1 VLECEPHYWSYF
13 SLLATITRLGCPM
26 ITSLWYHD
34 PYLEENLIRLR
45 NDHGCR
51 RMQDIAEMDKLIH
64 LYVIHS
70 VDPRAFENLNPLDE
84 ANDFPVPN
92 AGVVLEEIVD
102 DVENGGG
109 EVLGGA
115 LMIEYPVVVEE
126 NEGNVVDEGND
137 VDLVK
142 NEGNAENMHG
152 GSGGTNKYAHGR
164 VTDGGPT
171 GVNET
176 NKNRSTEFGEGLNN
190 DINVAGPSVVDKTGE
205 AGTTTGLDEELR
217 DGLDINLEDDEKEDS
232 ALEVSFGDSE
242 EKVGDVDNFGDV
254 IVEEADKAGEVLAE
268 KEGEVLA
275 GPSTVNVCES
285 TQGEAGPSTATVGES
300 TQGTQTVGEASGGSK
315 PKKKRGRPK
324 KQKQKSNEPV
334 FEDEVLAH
342 QVNRNENG

>member
-1 VLECEPHYWSYF
+1 
-13 SLLATITRLGCPM
+13 
-26 ITSLWYHD
+26 
-34 PYLEENLIRLR
+34 
-45 NDHGCR
+45 
-51 RMQDIAEMDKLIH
+51 MDKLVH
-64 LYVIHS
+64 VYVIHS

-92 AGVVLEEIVD
+92 ASVVLEEIVD
-102 DVENGGG
+102 DVENRSG
-109 EVLGGA
+109 EVLRGV
-115 LMIEYPVVVEE
+115 LMIEYSVLVEE

-137 VDLVK
+137 VDLVENEGNDENMHE

-152 GSGGTNKYAHGR
+152 ESGGTNKYAHGR

-176 NKNRSTEFGEGLNN
+176 NQNRSTEFGEGLNN
-190 DINVAGPSVVDKTGE
+190 DINVADPSVVDKTGE
-205 AGTTTGLDEELR
+205 EGTTTSLDEELR

-242 EKVGDVDNFGDV
+242 EEIGDEDDFGDV
-254 IVEEADKAGEVLAE
+254 LVEEADKAGEVLAE